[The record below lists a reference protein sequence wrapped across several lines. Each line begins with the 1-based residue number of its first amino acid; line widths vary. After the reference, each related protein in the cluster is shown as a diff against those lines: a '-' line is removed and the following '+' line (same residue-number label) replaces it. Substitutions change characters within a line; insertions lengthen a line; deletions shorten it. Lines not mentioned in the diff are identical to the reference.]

1 MRMNGF
7 SSNTDSYE
15 FFKKVMPEDIGM
27 FRDKNR
33 PGFFVLEGTRDKA
46 AARPNLFNEMYN
58 KPEVW
63 NEKWIDW
70 S

>member
-1 MRMNGF
+1 
-7 SSNTDSYE
+7 
-15 FFKKVMPEDIGM
+15 MPEDIGM

>member
-1 MRMNGF
+1 
-7 SSNTDSYE
+7 
-15 FFKKVMPEDIGM
+15 MPEDIGM
-27 FRDKNR
+27 FREKNR
-33 PGFFVLEGTRDKA
+33 PGFFVLEGTRDTT
-46 AARPNLFNEMYN
+46 AARPNLFNEMYK